1 MSLIREI
8 IVSDETGATVT
19 LTAEEN
25 FPVALKDA
33 NGLEYEL
40 TPQKNAPVALKD
52 ANGRDLELTTEDNV
66 PVTLK
71 DKNGL
76 ELEMFAD
83 GSVPVRSVPQSTPT
97 IILPFVQ
104 PLGATTLAAQAVVDA
119 YDVIVTSAVGMVIG
133 QHFRIIDDTDD
144 KFYFGE
150 IVNIVGTT
158 ITLDTQIDFAY
169 ESGAEVTFSNK
180 NLNVDGSVTPV
191 SFKARTGNLSIPAVI
206 NITRILFTCITDTA
220 VSLPLFGDLPKLTRG
235 LALRV
240 VRPTSKRNIL
250 NVKNNEEIVNLAFD
264 FTVFESI
271 NPAQGVDG
279 FSSRLTFGGENK
291 MGTVLQMAQDDN
303 LEFLVQD
310 DLTGLTRLIVTLE
323 GNIVQE

>member
-19 LTAEEN
+19 LTTEEN
-25 FPVALKDA
+25 FPVA
-33 NGLEYEL
+33 
-40 TPQKNAPVALKD
+40 
-52 ANGRDLELTTEDNV
+52 
-66 PVTLK
+66 LK

-104 PLGATTLAAQAVVDA
+104 PLGATTTAAQAVVGT
-119 YDVIVTSAVGMVIG
+119 YTIDVVSAVGMVVG
-133 QHFRIIDDTDD
+133 QHFRIIDDTAD

-150 IVNIVGTT
+150 ITNIAGVT
-158 ITLDTQIDFAY
+158 ITVDTQFDFAY

-180 NLNVDGSVTPV
+180 NLAVDGSVTPV
-191 SFKARTGNLSIPAVI
+191 IFKARTGNLSIPSVV
-206 NITRILFTCITDTA
+206 NITRVLMTCIADSA

-235 LALRV
+235 LSVRIT
-240 VRPTSKRNIL
+240 RPTSQKNIL
-250 NVKNNEEIVNLAFD
+250 NIKNNEEIVNLAFD
-264 FTVFESI
+264 FTVFEAV

-279 FSSRLTFGGENK
+279 FSTRLTFGGENK
-291 MGTVLQMAQDDN
+291 MGTVLQMSQNDN
-303 LEFLVQD
+303 LEVYI
-310 DLTGLTRLIVTLE
+310 LIS
-323 GNIVQE
+323 